1 MSCVSENTKKYVKR
15 PSPPFPANKCKNMTK
30 KGNNGKFFKSTSD
43 KKGVYKW
50 IALKSVNKT
59 KKAKKIAAKKTI
71 SKVQKN
77 KRIKKNLGNSWVV
90 VDSDKDSDE
99 GVMMFGGKHERQMYS
114 ML

>member
-1 MSCVSENTKKYVKR
+1 MSCVIQYTKKYVKR

-30 KGNNGKFFKSTSD
+30 KGNNSKFFKSTAD

-59 KKAKKIAAKKTI
+59 KKFKIIKRKKTI

-77 KRIKKNLGNSWVV
+77 KRIKKKLGNDWVV
-90 VDSDKDSDE
+90 LDIADKDSAED
-99 GVMMFGGKHERQMYS
+99 VMMFGGKH
-114 ML
+114 

>member
-1 MSCVSENTKKYVKR
+1 MSCVSESTKKYVKR

-59 KKAKKIAAKKTI
+59 KKIKLTKRKKRLARFKKINALRKI
-71 SKVQKN
+71 
-77 KRIKKNLGNSWVV
+77 
-90 VDSDKDSDE
+90 
-99 GVMMFGGKHERQMYS
+99 
-114 ML
+114 